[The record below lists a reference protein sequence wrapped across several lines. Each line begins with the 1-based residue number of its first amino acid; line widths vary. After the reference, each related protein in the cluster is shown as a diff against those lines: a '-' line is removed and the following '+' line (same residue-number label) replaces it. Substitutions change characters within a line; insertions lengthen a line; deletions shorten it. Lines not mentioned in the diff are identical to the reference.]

1 MTIDQRR
8 YVDIASGVIGATAVP
23 MQKLD
28 WRVMTDN
35 VLVPTDS
42 VLEFTGATAVA
53 EYFGATSLEATLAA
67 AYFSYVSPAPVGRA
81 KAIQFAAH
89 LASTRAPA
97 ITGSADVGTI
107 TQIQGLGST
116 ASFTLNFETA
126 SGPDA
131 EAVTVDLSA
140 VTSYA
145 EVANALTTA
154 FSSTPNAV
162 SVQYTV
168 LAGHGR
174 FVATMPDD
182 TYTQATFAAGA
193 PADTLGLSAG
203 ASFDAGGAAQTMV
216 EALVATVSRND
227 SFGSLWF
234 ETQGDLEEAIAA
246 AQMIAS
252 YNVKHQLYLDVSP
265 AEAEDYYAALAGVAS
280 VGLILR
286 RPSDPHTLAALPAA
300 IMSATDYDRANATTN
315 YMFRQTGFVFP
326 PQVASD
332 LDANRYDPIR
342 VNYYGRTAVAGSTLD
357 FFQRAYLCG
366 GVSAPVDMSVHANEQ
381 WLKAYIAQQ
390 WFTLLVSTRGIP
402 ANVDGAARMRVIVAD
417 AVTRALNNG
426 TILPGK
432 TLTPG
437 QILAITDA
445 SGDDYAWHDVRDK
458 GYWYDVFIE
467 ENTGPSGLPEY
478 VGKYTLIYGKGDW
491 VRKVEGS
498 HNLV

>member
-28 WRVMTDN
+28 WRLLVN
-35 VLVPTDS
+35 NPLVPTGA
-42 VLEFTGATAVA
+42 VLEFTGAQAVA

-89 LASTRAPA
+89 LSASRAPA
-97 ITGSADVGTI
+97 LMGSTAVGTI
-107 TQIQGLGST
+107 AQIQALGAT
-116 ASFTLNFETA
+116 ASFTLDVETD
-126 SGPDA
+126 SGVDS
-131 EAVTVDLSA
+131 ESVTVDLSG

-145 EVANALTTA
+145 ETANALTTA
-154 FSSTPNAV
+154 FAGTGHAV
-162 SVQYTV
+162 TVQYVT
-168 LAGHGR
+168 LAEQGR
-174 FVATMPDD
+174 FVVTMPDD
-182 TYTQATFAAGA
+182 TYVSAAFASGA
-193 PADTLGLSAG
+193 PATALGLGAG
-203 ASFDAGGAAQTMV
+203 ATFDAGGAAQTMV
-216 EALVATVSRND
+216 EALVNTVSLSD

-234 ETQGDLEEAIAA
+234 QTPGDLEEAVAA
-246 AQMIAS
+246 AQMNAS
-252 YNVKHQLYLDVSP
+252 YNVKHQLYLDVAP
-265 AEAEDYYAALAGVAS
+265 ADAQDYFAALAGVAS

-286 RPSDPHTLAALPAA
+286 RAADPHTLAALPAA

-326 PQVASD
+326 AQVSSD
-332 LDANRYDPIR
+332 LDANVYDPLR

-402 ANVDGAARMRVIVAD
+402 ANLDGAARMRVVIAD

-432 TLTPG
+432 ALTPG
-437 QILAITDA
+437 QIVAITDA